1 MKWQPFIFLMIVS
14 LASCSK
20 TPDYVI
26 SENDMAMLLAD
37 IHEADAVVTFDK
49 QHYKEDSTKEVLR
62 ESIFA
67 KHGVSEEQ
75 FDTSLIWY
83 GHNLDVYTEVYDN
96 VVKILKDRQ
105 KRIIAEAKGA
115 GEKMTLSG
123 DSVDIWAS
131 TPHIIFDR
139 KRLGKDAQIAFSL
152 PADNNSKAGDR
163 YEWRFILYN
172 ATKEG
177 NALIAVDY
185 DDGSSEY
192 HSQNIKPD
200 ETAKLTLQ
208 SDSTLNVTRVY
219 GYLIYKMEEEDA
231 VFTDSIM
238 LYRSRLN
245 SDRYNFHNFQ
255 RKVKNVR

>member
-49 QHYKEDSTKEVLR
+49 QHYKEDSTKEVLC

-96 VVKILKDRQ
+96 VVEILKDRQ
-105 KRIIAEAKGA
+105 KRIIAEAKEA

-139 KRLGKDAQIAFSL
+139 KRLGKDAQIAFYSL
-152 PADNNSKAGDR
+152 FLLTITARPATAMNGGSYYIMRQKKGMH
-163 YEWRFILYN
+163 LLP
-172 ATKEG
+172 
-177 NALIAVDY
+177 LIMTT
-185 DDGSSEY
+185 GLLNIIHRTSSLM
-192 HSQNIKPD
+192 K
-200 ETAKLTLQ
+200 LQ
-208 SDSTLNVTRVY
+208 S
-219 GYLIYKMEEEDA
+219 
-231 VFTDSIM
+231 
-238 LYRSRLN
+238 
-245 SDRYNFHNFQ
+245 
-255 RKVKNVR
+255 